1 MKGIKNNFRLFKYNL
16 GSIILFEIIYKLLS
30 AAVLVPVLY
39 AILNYSIKL
48 AGIGYISARTLSKYL
63 HAPSTYVLFICVL
76 LVVSIYILINIS
88 ALIYAMDASHRKEK
102 IHPLVLL
109 FKGFLNAL
117 RIINPKNI
125 GMGVYVLFILPFTY
139 TVMITGSVVSIKMP
153 DFVALFLERHRVL
166 MLIAILLYLILC
178 IISLRRIFALN
189 YYTLYRL
196 NYRDSVVMS
205 KKTIKGKA
213 FTIFFGLIVFN
224 ICLTVILFLFEGT
237 LTTIVAG
244 ILKKIISY
252 KKLNFVLSILIEI
265 FFVALYLMFSVISTP
280 LIYSYLCGEFYD
292 IESDIPGAEYEEAK
306 RRRGRLLT
314 IEQQKRRN
322 RRITIGMAI
331 AGLVLNGTYI
341 YLSLNN
347 RVNINIMYPTRAQVT
362 AHRGDSKHAPENTMS
377 AFELAVEN
385 QADIIELDV
394 RQTKDGRYIIMHDE
408 KLKRTIGVNHKVGE
422 VDYEYIEGLDAGIKF
437 SEEYKGEKIPTLE
450 EVLIFAKDND
460 VFLNIELKP
469 AKTDT
474 NYTQG
479 IVDLL
484 AEYDMLDQCVVASA
498 DYDAIKEVKAI
509 NSDITTVYI
518 MNMAVGSFA
527 DMEDVDIFSIK
538 HTFITA
544 NMVRDIHKSGKE
556 IYAWTVNSEAD
567 IKNLLLL
574 DVDSIITDNPYRTK
588 EIIFNSNDTMLSDWL
603 KRLVEEY

>member
-1 MKGIKNNFRLFKYNL
+1 
-16 GSIILFEIIYKLLS
+16 
-30 AAVLVPVLY
+30 
-39 AILNYSIKL
+39 
-48 AGIGYISARTLSKYL
+48 
-63 HAPSTYVLFICVL
+63 
-76 LVVSIYILINIS
+76 
-88 ALIYAMDASHRKEK
+88 
-102 IHPLVLL
+102 
-109 FKGFLNAL
+109 
-117 RIINPKNI
+117 
-125 GMGVYVLFILPFTY
+125 
-139 TVMITGSVVSIKMP
+139 
-153 DFVALFLERHRVL
+153 
-166 MLIAILLYLILC
+166 
-178 IISLRRIFALN
+178 
-189 YYTLYRL
+189 
-196 NYRDSVVMS
+196 
-205 KKTIKGKA
+205 
-213 FTIFFGLIVFN
+213 
-224 ICLTVILFLFEGT
+224 
-237 LTTIVAG
+237 
-244 ILKKIISY
+244 
-252 KKLNFVLSILIEI
+252 
-265 FFVALYLMFSVISTP
+265 
-280 LIYSYLCGEFYD
+280 
-292 IESDIPGAEYEEAK
+292 
-306 RRRGRLLT
+306 
-314 IEQQKRRN
+314 
-322 RRITIGMAI
+322 
-331 AGLVLNGTYI
+331 
-341 YLSLNN
+341 
-347 RVNINIMYPTRAQVT
+347 MYPTRAQVT

-408 KLKRTIGVNHKVGE
+408 NLKRTIGVNHKVGE

-484 AEYDMLDQCVVASA
+484 NEYDMLGQCVVASA

-518 MNMAVGSFA
+518 MNMAVGNFS
-527 DMEDVDIFSIK
+527 DMEYVDIFSIK